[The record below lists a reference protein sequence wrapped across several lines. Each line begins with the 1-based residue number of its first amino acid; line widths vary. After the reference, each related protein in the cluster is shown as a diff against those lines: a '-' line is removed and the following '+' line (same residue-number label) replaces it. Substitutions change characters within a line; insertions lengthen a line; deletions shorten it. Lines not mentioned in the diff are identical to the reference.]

1 MEESLLALD
10 RQLGQL
16 VSRGDRDWRKTLDAV
31 FDEPTLRAIQQL
43 FSRGVLHTL
52 ENIIATGKEANVF
65 RGKTLD
71 GRNRAVK
78 IYRINTATF
87 RKLAPY
93 LDGDPRFPHGGK
105 SHRDRI
111 FTWAQKEF
119 KNLHLMHAA
128 GASVPQPF
136 HVHRNLL
143 VMQYRGWRY
152 RPYPTLRELPP
163 EEPREFLQQL
173 MDSVKAYHAAG
184 LAHGDLSEYNVLNVR
199 EQPCIIDV
207 GQAVPRQHP
216 RFAELHE
223 RDLGN
228 VHRWFRKRMPGLTRE
243 EVEQWST

>member
-16 VSRGDRDWRKTLDAV
+16 KRTGDREWRKTLDAV

-43 FSRGVLHTL
+43 FSRGVLYTL
-52 ENIIATGKEANVF
+52 ENILATGKEANVF

-78 IYRINTATF
+78 IYRLNTATF

-93 LDGDPRFPHGGK
+93 IDGDPRFPHGGK
-105 SHRDRI
+105 SHRDRM
-111 FTWAQKEF
+111 FVWAQKEY

-128 GASVPQPF
+128 GARVPRPY

-143 VMQYRGWRY
+143 VMQYLGWRY

-163 EEPREFLQQL
+163 AKPREFLEQL
-173 MDSVKAYHAAG
+173 MDSIGAWQHAG

-199 EQPCIIDV
+199 ETPWVIDV
-207 GQAVPRQHP
+207 GQGVPRQHP
-216 RFAELHE
+216 RFDELHA
-223 RDLGN
+223 RDMAN
-228 VHRWFRKRMPGLTRE
+228 IYRWFRKWLPELKLE
-243 EVEQWST
+243 ELETWSM